1 MAYTQEQIDSG
12 EAYNIWWKN
21 FAVYRQ
27 RKEKPRTL
35 ASARIGETSKTLA
48 QTELTS
54 TNTSSIESINQRS
67 INNSKSH
74 KGSVWASKRPRKQT
88 TEGFTRGQS

>member
-21 FAVYRQ
+21 FAIYRQ

-35 ASARIGETSKTLA
+35 ATARIGETSKTLA
-48 QTELTS
+48 QTEPS
-54 TNTSSIESINQRS
+54 TENTSSNKSINLRS
-67 INNSKSH
+67 TNNSNS
-74 KGSVWASKRPRKQT
+74 GSVWASKRPRKQT
-88 TEGFTRGQS
+88 TEGFTRGRL

>member
-35 ASARIGETSKTLA
+35 ASARIGETSKTIA
-48 QTELTS
+48 QTEPS
-54 TNTSSIESINQRS
+54 TENTSSKKSINLRS
-67 INNSKSH
+67 TNNSNM
-74 KGSVWASKRPRKQT
+74 GSVWASKRPRKQT
-88 TEGFTRGQS
+88 TEGFTRGNHE

>member
-35 ASARIGETSKTLA
+35 ASARIGETSKTIA
-48 QTELTS
+48 QTEPS
-54 TNTSSIESINQRS
+54 TENTSSKKSINQRS
-67 INNSKSH
+67 TNNSKT
-74 KGSVWASKRPRKQT
+74 GSVWTPNRPRKQT